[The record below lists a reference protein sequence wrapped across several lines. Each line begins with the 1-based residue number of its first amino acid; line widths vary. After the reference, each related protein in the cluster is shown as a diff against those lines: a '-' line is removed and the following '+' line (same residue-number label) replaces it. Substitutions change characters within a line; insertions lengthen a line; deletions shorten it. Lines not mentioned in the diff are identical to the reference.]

1 MPESVTEA
9 GEMVPAAV
17 DRGPGEVHRHTARV
31 ITTGHHSEVAGMTD
45 GQGRTAAAATDNHS
59 TTGRVLL
66 IAVVAAI
73 GGFLFGFDTA
83 VINGAVNAIKDQFHL
98 SAFALGFTV
107 AIALLG
113 SALGAWFAGSVADK
127 WGRVRV
133 MVVAAVLF
141 AAGAIGSGLAVAAW
155 DLALWRFI
163 GGVGVGVASVIAPAY
178 IAEISPA
185 HMRGRLGSLQQL
197 AIVSGIFVALL
208 SDAFLARA
216 AGGAEQD
223 LWLGLPAWRW
233 MFLTMLVPALAYGV
247 LALQIPE
254 SPRWLVA
261 RGDLVRARDVL
272 RQVLGP
278 ARVDS
283 KVTEI
288 QDSLNSEHRP
298 RMSDIRGR
306 MGLLPIVW
314 VGILLSVFQQ
324 FVGINVIFYYS
335 TTLWRS
341 VGFTE
346 SGALTITVITSVTN
360 VVVTLVAISLIDK
373 IGRKPL
379 LLIGSAGMAVTLG
392 MMAICFTQAVGSG
405 SDVSLPSPWGTIALV
420 AANLYVVF
428 FGVSWGPV
436 VWVLLGEMFTNQIRA
451 AALAVAAAAQ
461 WLANFAV
468 STTFPALANVGL
480 TFAYGLYTAF
490 AVLSF
495 FFVTRFVHETKG
507 QELEAMDNRVG
518 RRSRAEVPGPR
529 PASVAEQGT
538 RRSGTDRT

>member
-1 MPESVTEA
+1 
-9 GEMVPAAV
+9 MVDEPS
-17 DRGPGEVHRHTARV
+17 R
-31 ITTGHHSEVAGMTD
+31 
-45 GQGRTAAAATDNHS
+45 AAAQTPPEDEH
-59 TTGRVLL
+59 TTGRALL
-66 IAVVAAI
+66 ISVVAAI

-83 VINGAVNAIKDQFHL
+83 VINGAVDAIREEFDL
-98 SAFALGFTV
+98 SSFALGFTV

-113 SALGAWFAGSVADK
+113 SAVGAWFAGAAADR

-133 MVVAAVLF
+133 MVIAAGLF
-141 AAGAIGSGLAVAAW
+141 AAGAIGSGLATAAW
-155 DLALWRFI
+155 DLALWRFV

-178 IAEISPA
+178 IAEIAPA
-185 HMRGRLGSLQQL
+185 HLRGRLGSLQQL
-197 AIVSGIFVALL
+197 AIVTGIFVALL
-208 SDAFLARA
+208 SDAFLARL
-216 AGGAEQD
+216 AGGADQE
-223 LWLGLPAWRW
+223 LWFGLPAWRW

-261 RGDLVRARDVL
+261 RGDDDTARQVL
-272 RQVLGP
+272 RQVLGS
-278 ARVDS
+278 ARVDT
-283 KVTEI
+283 KIREI
-288 QDSLNSEHRP
+288 QDSLNREHRP

-306 MGLLPIVW
+306 NLGLLPIVW

-346 SGALTITVITSVTN
+346 ESALTITVITSVTN

-392 MMAICFTQAVGSG
+392 LMAICFTQATGSG
-405 SDVSLPSPWGTIALV
+405 DTLSLPDPWGTIALV

-436 VWVLLGEMFTNQIRA
+436 VWVLLGEMFSNQIRA

-461 WLANFAV
+461 WLANFLI
-468 STTFPALANVGL
+468 STTFPALASIGL
-480 TFAYGLYTAF
+480 SFAYGLYTAF

-495 FFVTRFVHETKG
+495 VFVMRYVHETKG
-507 QELEAMDNRVG
+507 RELEHMDNAVG
-518 RRSRAEVPGPR
+518 RARRAPAPATRPPG
-529 PASVAEQGT
+529 
-538 RRSGTDRT
+538 RT